1 VVALA
6 SRGRGEVPVERWVF
20 CGRRGGDGGQVVPLA
35 VAMVGLL
42 VVALLVLVPAAAA
55 LGQRAQ
61 AGTAADAAAL
71 AGAAEGEDAA
81 RRLAE
86 ANGGEVV
93 AYEQVGSEVE
103 VRVRV
108 GDVEATARAAGRHR
122 SVGPVGGVGGIGT
135 GAGGERAGLSP
146 TLLAALARADAL
158 LGYPVPVVSGLR
170 TYEEQQALWER
181 RGTNPYPVARPGT
194 SDHERGAAVD
204 VSRSAV
210 PAVRA
215 VAAASGLCQPLPDS
229 DPVHFVACGA

>member
-1 VVALA
+1 M
-6 SRGRGEVPVERWVF
+6 ERWVF

-42 VVALLVLVPAAAA
+42 VVALLALVPAAAA

-93 AYEQVGSEVE
+93 AYEQVGREVE

-122 SVGPVGGVGGIGT
+122 RAGPVDGAGGGGT
-135 GAGGERAGLSP
+135 DAGGERAGLSP
-146 TLLAALARADAL
+146 ALLAALDQADAL

-170 TYEEQQALWER
+170 TYEEQLALWER
-181 RGTNPYPVARPGT
+181 RATNPYPVARPGT

-204 VSRSAV
+204 IARGAV
-210 PAVRA
+210 PAVVG
-215 VAAASGLCQPLPDS
+215 VAAAAGLCQPLPRT
-229 DPVHFVACGA
+229 DPVHFVVCGA

>member
-6 SRGRGEVPVERWVF
+6 SRERGEVPVERWVF
-20 CGRRGGDGGQVVPLA
+20 LGRRGGGGDGGQVVPLA

-42 VVALLVLVPAAAA
+42 VVALLALVPAAAA
-55 LGQRAQ
+55 LSQRTQ

-71 AGAAEGEDAA
+71 AGAAEGEEAA

-86 ANGGEVV
+86 ANGAEVV
-93 AYEQVGSEVE
+93 TYEQVGGEVE

-108 GDVEATARAAGRHR
+108 GDVEATARAAGHHR
-122 SVGPVGGVGGIGT
+122 RVGPPGGGGA
-135 GAGGERAGLSP
+135 AGSGERAGLSP
-146 TLLAALARADAL
+146 ALVAALARADAL

-181 RGTNPYPVARPGT
+181 RATNPYPVARPGT

-204 VSRSAV
+204 VARSAV
-210 PAVRA
+210 PAVVA
-215 VAAASGLCQPLPDS
+215 VAAAAGLCQPLPAT
-229 DPVHFVACGA
+229 DPVHFVACGG

>member
-1 VVALA
+1 M
-6 SRGRGEVPVERWVF
+6 ERWVF
-20 CGRRGGDGGQVVPLA
+20 CGGRGGDGGQVVPLA

-42 VVALLVLVPAAAA
+42 VVALLALMPAAAA

-93 AYEQVGSEVE
+93 AYEQVGREVE

-122 SVGPVGGVGGIGT
+122 RAGPVDGAGGGGT

-146 TLLAALARADAL
+146 ALLAALDQADAL

-170 TYEEQQALWER
+170 TYEEQLALWER
-181 RGTNPYPVARPGT
+181 RATNPYPVARPGT

-204 VSRSAV
+204 IARGAV
-210 PAVRA
+210 PAVVG
-215 VAAASGLCQPLPDS
+215 VAAAAGLCQPLPRT
-229 DPVHFVACGA
+229 DPVHFVVCGA

>member
-1 VVALA
+1 M
-6 SRGRGEVPVERWVF
+6 ERWVF

-35 VAMVGLL
+35 AAMVGLL
-42 VVALLVLVPAAAA
+42 VVALLALVPAAAA

-93 AYEQVGSEVE
+93 AYEQVGREVE

-122 SVGPVGGVGGIGT
+122 RAGPVDGAGGGGT

-146 TLLAALARADAL
+146 ALLAALDQADAL

-170 TYEEQQALWER
+170 TYEEQLALWER
-181 RGTNPYPVARPGT
+181 RATNPYPVARPGT

-204 VSRSAV
+204 IARGAV
-210 PAVRA
+210 PAVVG
-215 VAAASGLCQPLPDS
+215 VAAAAGLCQPLPRT
-229 DPVHFVACGA
+229 DPVHFVVCGA